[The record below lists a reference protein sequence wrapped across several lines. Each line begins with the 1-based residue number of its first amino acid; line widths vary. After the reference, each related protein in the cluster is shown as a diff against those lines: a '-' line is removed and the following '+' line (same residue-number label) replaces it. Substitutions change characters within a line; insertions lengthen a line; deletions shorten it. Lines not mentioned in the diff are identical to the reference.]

1 MSTGVPD
8 KALPNTI
15 CCKNYSDFENYVL
28 RALSGLNPF
37 LGCYSMSGFYGI
49 AKTKWVNVIKS
60 NKEYCNTLRF
70 LGERLQIEDHLFDLI
85 ESMVCQA

>member
-1 MSTGVPD
+1 M
-8 KALPNTI
+8 
-15 CCKNYSDFENYVL
+15 
-28 RALSGLNPF
+28 R
-37 LGCYSMSGFYGI
+37 GFYGI